1 MGKILAIGAFLI
13 AVAIGLG
20 VDFSRVAKEHP
31 HGAYSL
37 ADHMAFRK
45 AAFKASL
52 TGLAGGSSILPPAP
66 AGWTRHAALF
76 EDSLRAYDV
85 EMAPEAIEAGKSL
98 EKSILDG
105 LPGYKRHYLTYENEG
120 KIVVIDVTVVPQSEA
135 TRKGR
140 MAIGMMYRRLAGG
153 AQPYMSTAD
162 VDLATVKNH
171 MTGKGQLILGQIDG
185 LVYLSVASNADEATT
200 RQLLG
205 AIDFAALHKMVAETK
220 AEAAQL
226 ASAAGGTPR
235 VGGLLSG
242 DDCVRKGA
250 GKFCA
255 VGN

>member
-13 AVAIGLG
+13 AAAIGLG

-31 HGAYSL
+31 QDAYSL
-37 ADHMAFRK
+37 ADHMAYRK
-45 AAFKASL
+45 AAFKAGL
-52 TGLAGGSSILPPAP
+52 AGLAGGSSVLPPAP
-66 AGWTRHAALF
+66 NGWSRHAALY
-76 EDSLRAYDV
+76 EDSIRAYDV
-85 EMAPEAIEAGKSL
+85 EVMPEAIEAGKAV

-105 LPGYKRHYLTYENEG
+105 LPGYKRHYLTYENDG
-120 KIVVIDVTVVPQSEA
+120 QIVVIDVTVVPQTEA

-140 MAIGMMYRRLAGG
+140 VAMGMIYRRLAGG
-153 AQPYMSTAD
+153 AQPFMTMD
-162 VDLATVKNH
+162 GVELASVQNH
-171 MTGKGQLILGQIDG
+171 TTGNGRLILGQIDG
-185 LVYLSVASNADEATT
+185 LVYLSAASNADDATT
-200 RQLLG
+200 KQLLG
-205 AIDFAALHKMVAETK
+205 AIDFAALHQMVAETK

-226 ASAAGGTPR
+226 ASATDNTPR

>member
-1 MGKILAIGAFLI
+1 MKAKRPPGNGPDLAVESLGPSVGESRPDVLQNSLHVLSDCARDLLEVRQPT
-13 AVAIGLG
+13 AAGVA
-20 VDFSRVAKEHP
+20 HP
-31 HGAYSL
+31 LHEFVSG
-37 ADHMAFRK
+37 
-45 AAFKASL
+45 
-52 TGLAGGSSILPPAP
+52 
-66 AGWTRHAALF
+66 
-76 EDSLRAYDV
+76 
-85 EMAPEAIEAGKSL
+85 
-98 EKSILDG
+98 
-105 LPGYKRHYLTYENEG
+105 
-120 KIVVIDVTVVPQSEA
+120 
-135 TRKGR
+135 
-140 MAIGMMYRRLAGG
+140 
-153 AQPYMSTAD
+153 D